1 LSTEGDFLALKKG
14 CSGCWIW
21 SAETLRYL
29 LRTNRTILGNAVYR
43 RAIVQTPW
51 GDANTLRERRLPPGR
66 SGDRDAARRD
76 QRERLLAAMVAT
88 CAEKGYE
95 ATSVEDLLRA
105 SGISRAT
112 FYEQFDDKLSCFRA
126 AEEEI
131 LAGAISAIAEELGR
145 GEGDA
150 DRRPRAALEAFVRVV
165 VAQPAAARICLVE
178 SYAAGEAGIEPVR
191 RAIDWIVLLARDAA
205 EQMPGRGAMP
215 PELLRGIVGGIYQVV
230 YGRLFAR
237 REAELPDLVPALWD
251 WAMSFTTPPQPLRRA
266 GRLIVARPVPP
277 APPFASYSPEQ
288 RIIRGFAAAVARKGF
303 PATTIADIAGAASIS
318 QTTFYEHFD
327 GKAEAMRAALDS
339 SGAQLLAAVMPAVR
353 RAEDWRAGLRIGF
366 EEVCGFFAA
375 EPDFA
380 SLRMVGVYGA
390 GPEAISCRDATGF
403 QIVSTLVGPA
413 ARDGIE
419 PSDLMIEASTGAITG
434 IFFEAIRKGRTAE
447 LPRLAPILT
456 YIALAPFI
464 PAEQA
469 CEVAISRG
477 RG

>member
-1 LSTEGDFLALKKG
+1 LD
-14 CSGCWIW
+14 
-21 SAETLRYL
+21 
-29 LRTNRTILGNAVYR
+29 YR
-43 RAIVQTPW
+43 PAIVQTPW
-51 GDANTLRERRLPPGR
+51 GDADTLRERRLPPGR

-76 QRERLLAAMVAT
+76 QRERLFAATVAT
-88 CAEKGYE
+88 CAEKGYD

-131 LAGAISAIAEELGR
+131 LAGAVSAIAEELGR
-145 GEGDA
+145 GEGDGDA
-150 DRRPRAALEAFVRVV
+150 RPRAALEAFVRVV

-178 SYAAGEAGIEPVR
+178 AYAAGEAGIEPVR

-205 EQMPGRGAMP
+205 EGMPGRAEMP
-215 PELLRGIVGGIYQVV
+215 PELLRGIIGGLYQVV

-251 WAMSFTTPPQPLRRA
+251 WAMSYPTPPVPLRRP
-266 GRLIVARPVPP
+266 GRLIVARPIPT

-288 RIIRGFAAAVARKGF
+288 RIIRGFAEAVAGKGV
-303 PATTIADIAGAASIS
+303 PATTIADIAAAASIS

-327 GKAEAMRAALDS
+327 GKAEAMQAALDS

-353 RAEDWRAGLRIGF
+353 RAEDWRIGLRIGF

-375 EPDFA
+375 EPAFA
-380 SLRMVGVYGA
+380 SLRMIGVYGA
-390 GPEAISCRDATGF
+390 GPEAIARRDAIGIE
-403 QIVSTLVGPA
+403 IVSTLLGPA
-413 ARDGIE
+413 IEDGVE
-419 PSDLMIEASTGAITG
+419 ATELKIEASMGAILG
-434 IFFEAIRKGRTAE
+434 IFFEAIHKGRTAD
-447 LPRLAPILT
+447 LPRLAPVLT

-464 PAEQA
+464 PAAEA
-469 CEVAISRG
+469 AEIATGRG